1 MLDEPSLSR
10 QWVARRLQRALS
22 VERWC
27 GPLREGFGRSPSN
40 TGNILRTHGGRAAER
55 ALRLEA
61 LIREMGGE
69 PYGSSGLGAKMA
81 RFGGRLVPLL
91 SLRLTRHAA
100 MLIAEHTL
108 SEYEA
113 LDAIVQAAAGID
125 STVSEAIEPL
135 GAQVASEFEEL
146 GSSRYDRS

>member
-27 GPLREGFGRSPSN
+27 GPLREGFARNPSDS
-40 TGNILRTHGGRAAER
+40 GEILRAHGASAADRAHK
-55 ALRLEA
+55 LES

-69 PYGSSGLGAKMA
+69 PYGSWGLGANTA

-108 SEYEA
+108 SEYQA
-113 LDAIVQAAAGID
+113 LDAIVQGAAGID
-125 STVSEAIEPL
+125 NTLSEAIEPM
-135 GAQVASEFEEL
+135 GTQVASELEEL
-146 GSSRYDRS
+146 GSSRYDRP